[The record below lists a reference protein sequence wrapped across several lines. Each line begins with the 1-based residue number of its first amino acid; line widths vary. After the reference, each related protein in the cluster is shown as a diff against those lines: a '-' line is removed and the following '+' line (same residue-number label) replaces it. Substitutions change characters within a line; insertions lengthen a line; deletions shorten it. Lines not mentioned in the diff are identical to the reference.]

1 MPFFYSFYTMDKIK
15 KSTHFLLCFSLLI
28 AILLGAGLGAL
39 IAGTVNTINT
49 ENYTE
54 FTPALPT
61 KLLDINGELIT
72 EFASDEKR
80 EMIAI
85 TSLPQHMID
94 ALITREDQNFF
105 QHRGFSLKAIF
116 RAVVGKLTHRSLG
129 GGSTLTQQI
138 AGTLYCDRSDISV
151 KRKIVELWWA
161 IQMERRYSKQEIL
174 ELYLNQ
180 VYLGGGTNGVDAA
193 SKYYFGHSAETITPA
208 EAALLV
214 IQLSNPSYY
223 NPFEHPNRAQDRQKN
238 VLAQM
243 IELGYLS
250 KEEADDS
257 FEEFWSN
264 FDYTRTS
271 SSAYHLREDKAP
283 WFSEYVLREL
293 NTMMYGTMNVYRDGY
308 TVNTTLHLDHQA
320 SADRV
325 MEYYIQYANDNYNAS
340 HSGRIN
346 DATTT
351 YIPMT
356 ELLSLVFNIPN
367 MKTSEQRSESNIK
380 KTYNQQ
386 LNPILDVMALVTGQ
400 ENLKV
405 HVNKVTAR
413 NKESNK
419 TAAVEG
425 TMISLENSTGY
436 ITSLVGGST
445 FDDDNQYIRATQAT
459 LQPGSGFKP
468 LYYSA
473 AIDSRQFTGATIIYD
488 TPTVFYKNDG
498 SLYIPVNFKNEYLG
512 SMQLW
517 SALANSQNIPSLKIL
532 DSIGFDAAIDRACA
546 LLGIP
551 DNEREQRSFLPVYP
565 VGLGVCTV
573 QPIQMARAF
582 AIFANAGKEV
592 TPMAIRT
599 VQDRNGNVILEP
611 EREIREEQQ
620 AKGNDIQV
628 ITPQTAYVMTDLLQ
642 NTVKVGTL
650 ARGSKWGAQFRYK
663 DKNGKTF
670 TMPMGG
676 KTGTTQNTTD
686 AWAQGFSPYYTS
698 VFWFGFDQKGP
709 TLGNM
714 TGATLSG
721 LAWGEFMHDIHVG
734 LPYKEFYKPAQ
745 GIIEVT
751 VCTKSG
757 LLPTDD
763 CVAAGHTKQIAF
775 LEGTEPT
782 TVCEVHQERK
792 NARYRGTALLQ
803 DERLA
808 SGIKGFNLNLGTL
821 EVDLT
826 SLQLEVA
833 LKKRGMTI
841 SEYDSESADDSTGTE
856 DSMEQQNP
864 LPLTNWWLD

>member
-1 MPFFYSFYTMDKIK
+1 MEKIK
-15 KSTHFLLCFSLLI
+15 KSTHILVCLSLFFAVLF
-28 AILLGAGLGAL
+28 GAGLGAL
-39 IAGTVNTINT
+39 IGLTVNTINT

-80 EMIAI
+80 EMIEI

-94 ALITREDQNFF
+94 ALVTREDQVFF

-151 KRKIVELWWA
+151 KRKIYELWYA
-161 IQMERRYSKQEIL
+161 VQMERRYSKQEIM

-180 VYLGGGTNGVDAA
+180 VYLGGGTNGVNAA
-193 SKYYFGHSAETITPA
+193 SKYYFGHGADAITPA

-223 NPFEHPNRAQDRQKN
+223 NPFEHPNRAQERQKT
-238 VLAQM
+238 VLSQM

-250 KEEADDS
+250 KEVADASYED
-257 FEEFWSN
+257 FWTN

-293 NTMMYGTMNVYRDGY
+293 NTMMYGTMDVYRDGY
-308 TVNTTLHLDHQA
+308 TVNTTLHLDHQE

-325 MEYYIQYANDNYNAS
+325 MEYYIQYANDSFNAS

-356 ELLSLVFNIPN
+356 ELFSLVFNIPN
-367 MKTSEQRSESNIK
+367 LKTSEQRTETNIR
-380 KTYNQQ
+380 KTYNEQ
-386 LNPILDVMALVTGQ
+386 LNPVLDLFALITGQ

-405 HVNKVTAR
+405 NVNKVSAQ
-413 NKESNK
+413 NKDKKK

-436 ITSLVGGST
+436 ITSIVGGST
-445 FDDDNQYIRATQAT
+445 FDEDNQYIRATQAT

-498 SLYIPVNFKNEYLG
+498 SPYIPVNFKNEYLG

-532 DSIGFDAAIDRACA
+532 DAIGFDAAIERATA

-565 VGLGVCTV
+565 LGLGVVTV
-573 QPIQMARAF
+573 QPVQMARAF
-582 AIFANAGKEV
+582 AIFANGGKEV

-599 VQDRNGNVILEP
+599 VEDRNGNVILQP
-611 EREIREEQQ
+611 EKEIRDAQQ
-620 AKGNDIQV
+620 AKGDDIQV

-650 ARGSKWGAQFRYK
+650 ARGSGWGSKFRFT
-663 DKNGKTF
+663 DSNGKKF

-709 TLGNM
+709 TLGTL

-721 LAWGEFMHDIHVG
+721 LAWGDFMHDIHMG
-734 LPYKEFYKPAQ
+734 LPYKDFYKPQ
-745 GIIEVT
+745 SGIIEAT

-757 LLPTDD
+757 LLPTED
-763 CVAAGHTKQIAF
+763 CVEAGHTKQIAF
-775 LEGTEPT
+775 LAGTEPT

-792 NARYRGTALLQ
+792 NAKYRGTEIMAN
-803 DERLA
+803 ERLA
-808 SGIKGFNLNLGTL
+808 SGIKGFDLNFASF
-821 EVDLT
+821 EVDLEALDL
-826 SLQLEVA
+826 SNA
-833 LKKRGMTI
+833 LKRYGLDLTDPDAEVSDVNLI
-841 SEYDSESADDSTGTE
+841 EQESVPDQLPE
-856 DSMEQQNP
+856 E

>member
-1 MPFFYSFYTMDKIK
+1 MEKIK
-15 KSTHFLLCFSLLI
+15 KSTHILVCLSLLF
-28 AILLGAGLGAL
+28 AVLFGAGLGAL
-39 IAGTVNTINT
+39 VAMTVNTVNT

-80 EMIAI
+80 EMIEI

-94 ALITREDQNFF
+94 ALVTREDQIFF

-116 RAVVGKLTHRSLG
+116 RAVVGKLTGRSLG

-151 KRKIVELWWA
+151 KRKIFELWYA
-161 IQMERRYSKQEIL
+161 IQMERRYSKQEIM

-180 VYLGGGTNGVDAA
+180 VYLGAGTNGVNAA
-193 SKYYFGHSAETITPA
+193 SKYYFGHGAEEITPA

-223 NPFEHPNRAQDRQKN
+223 NPFEHPNRAQDRQKT
-238 VLAQM
+238 VLSQM
-243 IELGYLS
+243 IELGYLTQ
-250 KEEADDS
+250 EEADASYED
-257 FEEFWSN
+257 FWTN

-271 SSAYHLREDKAP
+271 TSAYHMREDKAP

-293 NTMMYGTMNVYRDGY
+293 NTMLYGTSDVYRDGY

-325 MEYYIQYANDNYNAS
+325 MEYYIQYANDNFNAS

-346 DATTT
+346 DAATIYT
-351 YIPMT
+351 PLT
-356 ELLSLVFNIPN
+356 ELLSLVFNIPDL
-367 MKTSEQRSESNIK
+367 KTSEQRTESNIR
-380 KTYNQQ
+380 KTFNEQ
-386 LNPILDVMALVTGQ
+386 LNPVLDLMSLVTGQ

-405 HVNKVTAR
+405 QVNKVSAR
-413 NKESNK
+413 NKEKKKS
-419 TAAVEG
+419 AVVEG
-425 TMISLENSTGY
+425 TMISLENNTGY
-436 ITSLVGGST
+436 ITAIVGGST
-445 FDDDNQYIRATQAT
+445 FDEDNQYIRATQAT

-473 AIDSRQFTGATIIYD
+473 AIDSRQFTGATIVYD
-488 TPTVFYKNDG
+488 TPIVFYKNDG
-498 SLYIPVNFKNEYLG
+498 SPYIPVNFKNEYLG
-512 SMQLW
+512 SMQVW

-532 DSIGFDAAIDRACA
+532 DAIGFDAAINRACA

-551 DNEREQRSFLPVYP
+551 DNEREQRSLVPVYP

-582 AIFANAGKEV
+582 AIFANEGKEV

-599 VQDRNGNVILEP
+599 VLDRNGNVIREP
-611 EREIREEQQ
+611 EKAIREEQQ
-620 AKGNDIQV
+620 AKGDDIQV

-650 ARGSKWGAQFRYK
+650 ARGSGWGGKFRFT
-663 DKNGKTF
+663 DANGKRF

-721 LAWGEFMHDIHVG
+721 LAWGDYMHDIHEG
-734 LPYKEFYKPAQ
+734 LPYKDFSKPQQ
-745 GIIEVT
+745 GIIEAT
-751 VCTKSG
+751 VCVKSG
-757 LLPTDD
+757 LLPTED
-763 CVAAGHTKQIAF
+763 CVSGQKSIAF

-782 TVCEVHQERK
+782 TICEVCQERK
-792 NARYRGTALLQ
+792 TARYRGTALLSS
-803 DERLA
+803 ERLA
-808 SGIKGFNLNLGTL
+808 SGIKGFNLNLDTL
-821 EVDLT
+821 NVDLDA
-826 SLQLEVA
+826 LA
-833 LKKRGMTI
+833 LKTALKNYGVDT
-841 SEYDSESADDSTGTE
+841 SDLDLGDSEPYDEPEETVTE
-856 DSMEQQNP
+856 IVDE